1 MKREGTGQRLGAE
14 HSRQGEQPM
23 RRLCHEA
30 VSMEGRAGLAGL
42 EGGQAAAE
50 GGEVGQEDAGQSVQD
65 LGGGSQE
72 EPLKHFEQRSGG
84 RTVTSLIFPPP
95 SPPVEPLMTSSV
107 LRVSATAFSTR
118 NKAINALRNVL
129 VAVFK
134 KYNGVPVAAQR

>member
-1 MKREGTGQRLGAE
+1 
-14 HSRQGEQPM
+14 
-23 RRLCHEA
+23 
-30 VSMEGRAGLAGL
+30 MEGRAGLAGL

-50 GGEVGQEDAGQSVQD
+50 GGEVGQEDAGQPVQG
-65 LGGGSQE
+65 LGEGCVVGEGGGGGGGQE
-72 EPLKHFEQRSGG
+72 EPLKHFAQRSD
-84 RTVTSLIFPPP
+84 RTVISLIFPPP

-107 LRVSATAFSTR
+107 LSVSATAFSTR

>member
-1 MKREGTGQRLGAE
+1 
-14 HSRQGEQPM
+14 
-23 RRLCHEA
+23 
-30 VSMEGRAGLAGL
+30 MEGRAGLAGL

-50 GGEVGQEDAGQSVQD
+50 GGEVGQEDAGQPVQG
-65 LGGGSQE
+65 LGGGGQE
-72 EPLKHFEQRSGG
+72 EPLKHFEQRSD
-84 RTVTSLIFPPP
+84 RTVISLIFPPP

-107 LRVSATAFSTR
+107 LSVSATAFSTR